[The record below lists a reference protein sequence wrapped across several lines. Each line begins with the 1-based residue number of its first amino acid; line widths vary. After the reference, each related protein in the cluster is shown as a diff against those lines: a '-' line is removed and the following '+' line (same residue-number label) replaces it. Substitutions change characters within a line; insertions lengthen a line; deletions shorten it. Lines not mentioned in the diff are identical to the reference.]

1 MKKFE
6 ERLAR
11 LEDISEKI
19 KEADVP
25 LEDAFAL
32 FEEGVKLASSLEK
45 DVEKLEGKV
54 QLLINGKDLDTTNE
68 AKTAT
73 GGGGTETKS
82 NKEPEF
88 ELFCENDLS

>member
-54 QLLINGKDLDTTNE
+54 QLLINGKDLDTTSE

-73 GGGGTETKS
+73 SGTETKS
-82 NKEPEF
+82 DKEPEF
-88 ELFCENDLS
+88 ELFCEDDLS